1 MKNIKL
7 IEVASEIGAGTR
19 GASLGIEAIKIAAL
33 DFMSSFFI
41 HFPSEKIS
49 SDNRILYEPID
60 SPYAKRIK
68 GVTTMYEKVSKAVTE
83 TIKSHFFPVVISG
96 DHSNA
101 GATITGI
108 KMAKPKSKLGVI
120 WIDAHADLHT
130 PYTTPSGNMHGM
142 PLAIAINED
151 NEECAVH
158 DVEEETKKQWNHL
171 KNMGKIMP
179 KVLPED
185 VVFISLRDYEKEE
198 KHLIEK
204 YDMKVITTN
213 EVRRKGPEN
222 IVRSVIRYLSD
233 CTDLQGPLE
242 RDTRRPDAS
251 GPRSLGQRQGASR
264 RDRRPDTDLVERR
277 HRVGSRSLAF
287 PALAARELRLERAR
301 REGYRDR
308 DRRHSPPHARLQLRP
323 PRRLPHRARGRLPSR
338 SRSGRRPARTGDR
351 QRRLLLAGR
360 PVLPAP
366 RYIGV
371 PTATPRDARS
381 DETAVEPA
389 GGQDAAA
396 AASRTRR
403 RRVGRRVVGDR
414 RPCRAETLRAARAP
428 GTGRLSPRRLAGAP
442 AEERDGC
449 GQRPGGSRRWCSGAG
464 RRPAQLSPG
473 RDRHRCVRK
482 ARRGCDRRHATTDR
496 DFWTFSLPSNAGGHY
511 TSSSLPPTSKEAIP
525 WS

>member
-68 GVTTMYEKVSKAVTE
+68 GVTTMYEKVSKSVSE
-83 TIKSHFFPVVISG
+83 TIKSHFFPVIISG

-108 KMAKPKSKLGVI
+108 KMARPKSKLGVI

-142 PLAIAINED
+142 PLAIALNED

-158 DVEEETKKQWNHL
+158 DIEEETKKQWSYL
-171 KNMGKIMP
+171 KNIGKVAP

-204 YDMKVITTN
+204 YSMKVITTN

-233 CTDLQGPLE
+233 CTDLYVSF
-242 RDTRRPDAS
+242 DVD
-251 GPRSLGQRQGASR
+251 SLDSSISR
-264 RDRRPDTDLVERR
+264 
-277 HRVGSRSLAF
+277 
-287 PALAARELRLERAR
+287 
-301 REGYRDR
+301 
-308 DRRHSPPHARLQLRP
+308 
-323 PRRLPHRARGRLPSR
+323 
-338 SRSGRRPARTGDR
+338 
-351 QRRLLLAGR
+351 
-360 PVLPAP
+360 
-366 RYIGV
+366 
-371 PTATPRDARS
+371 
-381 DETAVEPA
+381 
-389 GGQDAAA
+389 
-396 AASRTRR
+396 
-403 RRVGRRVVGDR
+403 
-414 RPCRAETLRAARAP
+414 
-428 GTGRLSPRRLAGAP
+428 GTGTPVSNGLKERE
-442 AEERDGC
+442 AEDLISKFMQNRKICCFEITEVNPTLDKENLMAEIAFNIL
-449 GQRPGGSRRWCSGAG
+449 QRSVNI
-464 RRPAQLSPG
+464 LMM
-473 RDRHRCVRK
+473 
-482 ARRGCDRRHATTDR
+482 
-496 DFWTFSLPSNAGGHY
+496 N
-511 TSSSLPPTSKEAIP
+511 
-525 WS
+525 